1 MGLFDI
7 MDEISEKQITK
18 TETGDNRIMGV
29 VVGIVAKNYSKDL
42 PGRVCVTVPTRDKD
56 ANELKWARVAVL
68 SAGDKWGHYF
78 LPEVGDQVL
87 LVFENGNIEKPYVI
101 GCIPKDSSQFISGAA
116 DEKNQFKKIMT
127 RHGTK
132 IEFMDNKE
140 GEGEK
145 DKFSIVTAKDMHSLV
160 IDNEKKTVTI
170 SDKEAKNTV
179 TMNTGEGTIEVKA
192 DKKFTLKVGTNIT
205 LTCDGSSG
213 EVSIKAQKLTAE
225 GTTGIEM
232 KTNSAMKLSATNIE
246 ENATA
251 GMKLSSSATM
261 KIEGTMIN
269 IG

>member
-18 TETGDNRIMGV
+18 TEMGDNRIFGA

-42 PGRVCVTVPTRDKD
+42 PGRVCVTVPVRDKD
-56 ANELKWARVAVL
+56 ANQLKWARVATL
-68 SAGDKWGHYF
+68 SAGDGWGHYF

-101 GCIPKDSSQFISGAA
+101 GCIPKDSSKLISASA
-116 DEKNQFKKIMT
+116 DEKNQKKMIET
-127 RHGTK
+127 KHGTK
-132 IEFMDNKE
+132 IEFFDNKE
-140 GEGEK
+140 GDGEK
-145 DKFSIVTAKDMHSLV
+145 DRFSITTAKDMHSVV
-160 IDNEKKTVTI
+160 IDNEKKTITVN
-170 SDKEAKNTV
+170 DKEKKNMV
-179 TMNTGEGTIEVKA
+179 TMDTGKGEFEIKA

-213 EVSIKAQKLTAE
+213 EVSLKAQKVTVDGA
-225 GTTGIEM
+225 TGIEL
-232 KTNSAMKLSATNIE
+232 KTNSTMKLSGTNIE
-246 ENATA
+246 ESANA

-261 KIEGTMIN
+261 KIEGTVIN